1 MIVDN
6 TRSRS
11 VVRLSN
17 FFLSFIIHFSSR
29 GAPIILSLPSV
40 ESPVVVEMFNDR
52 LVNSPS
58 KSAVEGVEARSVVRR
73 TIAVVLVIT
82 GTVEGEGLL
91 ATVAM
96 GLAEDM
102 ICLVVVLGVVVV
114 VVVLIVVLVLLVVVV
129 AVVVVLVVVVGVVA
143 VVAVVVFVVVL
154 RGVLLDVVVVIGDFV
169 VFLYSRSRADI
180 LRSISALH
188 PLPCSLTAIRSR
200 TLLLQ
205 IYSCVSKGQRQ

>member
-1 MIVDN
+1 
-6 TRSRS
+6 
-11 VVRLSN
+11 
-17 FFLSFIIHFSSR
+17 
-29 GAPIILSLPSV
+29 
-40 ESPVVVEMFNDR
+40 MFNDR
-52 LVNSPS
+52 LVEVAPP

-188 PLPCSLTAIRSR
+188 PLPCSLTAIRS
-200 TLLLQ
+200 
-205 IYSCVSKGQRQ
+205 